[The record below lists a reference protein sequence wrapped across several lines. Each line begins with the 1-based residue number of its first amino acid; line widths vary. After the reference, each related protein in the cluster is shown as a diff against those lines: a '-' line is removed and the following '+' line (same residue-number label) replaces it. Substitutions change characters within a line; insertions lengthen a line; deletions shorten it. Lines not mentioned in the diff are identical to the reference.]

1 VSPEVLKNDLL
12 LHEAVI
18 KNDVEAVEAILK
30 EPVDVNCRNNVR
42 LFLLPILHCIFLR

>member
-1 VSPEVLKNDLL
+1 MSATVLKNDLL

-18 KNDVEAVEAILK
+18 KNDPDAVRKILR

-42 LFLLPILHCIFLR
+42 LMAAHSNLAR